1 MMLILFWVALVLA
14 VLCAA
19 VAGFI
24 LYRHWPEIR
33 LLDPDS
39 IKEEKE
45 RQKRNEIV
53 QERFKRFQ
61 TGKIAPFKFMYQRA
75 IYSSKTIFHGA
86 YIKLVRL
93 NRFYEQAKA
102 PFAKVAPSQRERIKV
117 LLNEARS
124 LARDLKWAEAEKRY
138 LEILLM
144 DNRNAEAYKGIGMI
158 YLKQRVLPQARETF
172 EYLIKM
178 KQADDSVYAGA
189 AEIAEIENNLAL
201 AEDMRRRAVESRPRL
216 SNRHAELAK
225 FYLDRGEAAKA
236 WPSAK
241 RATDLEPKSAK
252 YQELALDCLIQLGE
266 HTEAKKRYDKL
277 RLLCEDQQRLQ
288 KLKERI
294 EKIRVI
300 V

>member
-1 MMLILFWVALVLA
+1 MPWILLWIFLALA

-19 VAGFI
+19 AAFVV
-24 LYRHWPEIR
+24 LYKHWPEIR

-45 RQKRNEIV
+45 RQKRNELV

-61 TGKIAPFKFMYQRA
+61 TGKTAPIKYLFQRA
-75 IYSSKTIFHGA
+75 VYEGKTAFHGA
-86 YIKLVRL
+86 YLKLIRL
-93 NRFYEQAKA
+93 NKLYEQAKA
-102 PFAKVAPSQRERIKV
+102 PFAKVAPSQRERMKT
-117 LLNEARS
+117 LLDEARS

-138 LEILLM
+138 LEVLLM
-144 DNRNAEAYKGIGMI
+144 DNRNPEAYKGIGLI
-158 YLKQRVLPQARETF
+158 YLKQRILPQAKETF

-178 KQADDSVYAGA
+178 KQADDAVYAGM
-189 AEIAEIENNLAL
+189 AEVAELEGNLAL
-201 AEDMRRRAVESRPRL
+201 AEDMRRQAVELRPRL

-225 FYLDRGEAAKA
+225 FYMERGDASKA

-252 YQELALDCLIQLGE
+252 YQELALECLIQLGD
-266 HTEAKKRYDKL
+266 HAEAKKRYEKL
-277 RLLCEDQQRLQ
+277 RLLSEDHQRLQ